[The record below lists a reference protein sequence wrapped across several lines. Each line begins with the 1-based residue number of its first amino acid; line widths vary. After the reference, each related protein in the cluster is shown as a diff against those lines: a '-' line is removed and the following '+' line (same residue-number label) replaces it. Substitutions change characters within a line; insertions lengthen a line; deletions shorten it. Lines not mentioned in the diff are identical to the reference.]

1 MDNQI
6 LQFIL
11 IVLITF
17 GASFIQRVTGFGFGI
32 FAMTFLPY
40 IMSAYTEA
48 NVLSSMLAMLLSL
61 AVTLRMLRE
70 VHWKNLIFPFIG
82 SAVMTFITV
91 NLMKGQGDSILK
103 LLLGVVL
110 ILLSIYFLLFS
121 GKIHI
126 RPTWYGGLIAGGL
139 SGVLGGLFS
148 MGGPPVVVYY
158 MESEQDPKHY
168 MATIQAFFTLSNI
181 YSIGVK
187 VSAGFVTHNV
197 LICFA
202 VGLVGM
208 LAGLIVGSRVFDKLD
223 GPKIKK
229 AVYLIMA
236 LSGVANIL
244 TSVL

>member
-103 LLLGVVL
+103 LLLGIVL

-187 VSAGFVTHNV
+187 VSAGFVTRSV

-202 VGLVGM
+202 VGLIGM

>member
-6 LQFIL
+6 LQFIFL
-11 IVLITF
+11 ILITF

-40 IMSAYTEA
+40 IMSVYTEA

-61 AVTLRMLRE
+61 AVTVRMLRE
-70 VHWKNLIFPFIG
+70 VHWKNIIFPLIG
-82 SAVMTFITV
+82 SVVLTYITV
-91 NLMKGQGDSILK
+91 NFMKGQADTLLR
-103 LLLGVVL
+103 LLLGGAL
-110 ILLSIYFLLFS
+110 ILLSIYFLVFS

-126 RPTWYGGLIAGGL
+126 RPTWYGGLISGCL
-139 SGVLGGLFS
+139 SGILGGLFS

-158 MESEQDPKHY
+158 MESEQDSKHY
-168 MATIQAFFTLSNI
+168 MATIQAYFTLSNI

-187 VSAGFVTHNV
+187 VSAGFVTKNV
-197 LICFA
+197 LICFG

-208 LAGLIVGSRVFDKLD
+208 IAGLVVGGCVFDKMD

-229 AVYLIMA
+229 AVYIIMA
-236 LSGVANIL
+236 LSGVANII
-244 TSVL
+244 TSLV